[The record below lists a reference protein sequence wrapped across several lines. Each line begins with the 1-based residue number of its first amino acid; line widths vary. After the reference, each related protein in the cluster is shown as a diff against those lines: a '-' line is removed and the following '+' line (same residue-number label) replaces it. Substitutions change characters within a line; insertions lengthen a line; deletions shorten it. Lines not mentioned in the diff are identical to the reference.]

1 MVPLMSRT
9 EADIEG
15 ARLLAKQ
22 AEGQVASQLEMIER
36 MRRSGLSTAVAEEA
50 LQTMIKLVGQMHAR
64 VRSMTGS
71 AKGD

>member
-9 EADIEG
+9 EADIEE

-36 MRRSGLSTAVAEEA
+36 MRGSGLSTAVAEEA